1 MSGLL
6 LRLRRAADSFWFLPA
21 LLVLLA
27 IVIAELVVGL
37 DRWMAGTGL
46 RAELDWLDVVSA
58 SGGRDILGAVAGSI
72 LAVAATSFSITISVL
87 ATASS
92 TYGPRLVRNFMSDR
106 GNQLVLGAFGA
117 TFVYGLMVLRTIRD
131 PSQDGG
137 AFVPAL
143 AILLAVL
150 IAIADVAILVYF
162 INHIADSVQVSTLS
176 ERVKKDLI
184 ATVERLYPAKPGD
197 HLAEAPGS
205 LPGPK
210 TSSYPKRSGYVQ
222 EIDEA
227 GLCQWAHDNDLVV
240 EVSVQVGDHV
250 IEAEPLAVIHGDCDA
265 DESVCRFFT
274 VDDARTP
281 FQDLR
286 FAVQQL
292 EEMAVRALSP
302 STNDPYTACNALAEL
317 GSGLAL
323 LAERAD
329 SALGRTDAEGTLRL
343 VVSRADLGDLIDS
356 VFSAIRRNGLDH
368 PPVLLELAKLGRR
381 LSKAAQANSTPVG
394 AEISARVQRQLRLL
408 QQDYRNSNPDDY
420 DLARFEAQLPAAGS

>member
-6 LRLRRAADSFWFLPA
+6 LRLRRAVESFWFVPA
-21 LLVLLA
+21 LVVLLA
-27 IVIAELVVGL
+27 IILAEVVVGI
-37 DRWMAGTGL
+37 DRAVVAAGL
-46 RAELDWLDVVSA
+46 RDQLDWLDVVSA

-106 GNQLVLGAFGA
+106 GNQLVLGSFGA
-117 TFVYGLMVLRTIRD
+117 TFVYALLVLRTIRD

-143 AILLAVL
+143 AIMLAVL

-184 ATVERLYPAKPGD
+184 ATVARLYPAEPAD
-197 HLAEAPGS
+197 CVTEAS
-205 LPGPK
+205 GPR
-210 TSSYPKRSGYVQ
+210 TGLQRTAHPLHSGYVQ
-222 EIDEA
+222 EVDES
-227 GLCQWAHDNDLVV
+227 GLLRWAQEHDLVI
-240 EVSVQVGDHV
+240 EVRAQVGDHL
-250 IEAEPLAVIHGDCDA
+250 IESEPLAVSYGEGGDA
-265 DESVCRFFT
+265 EQIRRFFT

-317 GSGLAL
+317 GPGLTL
-323 LAERAD
+323 LAARAD
-329 SALGRTDAEGTLRL
+329 SALGREDSNGNLRL
-343 VVSRADLGDLIDS
+343 IVSRADLGDVIDS
-356 VFSAIRRNGLDH
+356 VFSAIRRNGIDH
-368 PPVLLELAKLGRR
+368 PPVLLELVKLGNRIIT
-381 LSKAAQANSTPVG
+381 AAAANRSPVG
-394 AEISARVQRQLRLL
+394 PELASRVQRQLRLL
-408 QQDYRNSNPDDY
+408 RQNYRDHNPDAD
-420 DLARFEAQLPAAGS
+420 DLAGFEAKLPEGA